1 MDCERIKPMLPWSIH
16 VVGCLTVTG
25 IVAALVFLQLPF

>member
-1 MDCERIKPMLPWSIH
+1 MLPWSVH

-25 IVAALVFLQLPF
+25 IVAALVFFQLPF